1 MQDIQYKITRMDNTK
16 IVLLDRFMRGE
27 TSPEEEQQL
36 LAWFREVESQED
48 ILTFYRQR
56 WHESAT
62 KEISEE
68 VQLRMFN
75 QIKERINT
83 DKSTLLKNNRKQNR
97 RRLLRWG
104 QYAAAILLGVVVG
117 ITSHLYTRQSTTEA
131 KEYRVEAE
139 KGQRANVTLPD
150 GTKVWLNSHTQ
161 LVYTSNYG
169 VKDRVVDLR
178 GEAYFEVAKDK
189 EHRFI
194 VKAGDLDVEALGTT
208 FNVKAYQEDNDVIA
222 TLFSGSIR
230 ATAGKQSVILSPSQ
244 QVAFSRQRETFIVN
258 NPENIAYASM
268 WRDNELAFKGETLNE
283 IAIRMN
289 RLYNVQIEFKSEKI
303 KQFRFSGVIKNNSLD
318 NVFEIISLTSPILYE
333 SRGDTIILSERK

>member
-1 MQDIQYKITRMDNTK
+1 MNNTK
-16 IVLLDRFMRGE
+16 IALLDRFMRGE

-36 LAWFREVESQED
+36 LTWFREVDSQED
-48 ILTFYRQR
+48 ILSFYRQR

-75 QIKERINT
+75 QIKYRINAEKT
-83 DKSTLLKNNRKQNR
+83 TLLKNNRKQNK

-104 QYAAAILLGVVVG
+104 QYAAAILLCVIVG
-117 ITSHLYTRQSTTEA
+117 ITSHLYTRQSMTEM

-161 LVYTSNYG
+161 IVYTNHYG

-189 EHRFI
+189 ERRFI
-194 VKAGDLDVEALGTT
+194 VKAAGLDVEALGTT
-208 FNVKAYQEDNDVIA
+208 FNVKAYQEDDDVIA
-222 TLFSGSIR
+222 TLFSGSVR
-230 ATAGKQSVILSPSQ
+230 ATGGKHSVILSPAQ
-244 QVAFSRQRETFIVN
+244 QVAFSRENETLVVD
-258 NPENIAYASM
+258 NPENIGYSSM
-268 WRDNELAFKGETLNE
+268 WRDNELAFEGETLNE
-283 IAIRMN
+283 IAIRLN

-303 KQFRFSGVIKNNSLD
+303 KQYRFSGVIKNNSLD

-333 SRGDTIILSERK
+333 SVGDTIILSERK

>member
-1 MQDIQYKITRMDNTK
+1 MDNTK
-16 IVLLDRFMRGE
+16 ILLLDRFMRGE

-36 LAWFREVESQED
+36 LAWFREVDSQED

-75 QIKERINT
+75 QIRDRINT
-83 DKSTLLKNNRKQNR
+83 DKTTPLKNNRKQNR
-97 RRLLRWG
+97 KRLLRWG
-104 QYAAAILLGVVVG
+104 QYAAAVILCIVVG
-117 ITSHLYTRQSTTEA
+117 ITSHLYTRQSMTEV
-131 KEYRVEAE
+131 KEYMIEAE
-139 KGQRANVTLPD
+139 KGQRASVTLPD

-161 LVYTSNYG
+161 IVYNSNYG
-169 VKDRVVDLR
+169 MEDRVVDLH

-194 VKAGDLDVEALGTT
+194 VKAGGLDVEALGTT
-208 FNVKAYQEDNDVIA
+208 FNVKAYKEDDGVIA

-230 ATAGKQSVILSPSQ
+230 ATTGKQSVILSPAQ
-244 QVAFSRQRETFIVN
+244 QVAFSRESETLVVN
-258 NPENIAYASM
+258 SPENIAYASM
-268 WRDNELAFKGETLNE
+268 WRDNELAFKGETLSE
-283 IAIRMN
+283 IAIRLN

-303 KQFRFSGVIKNNSLD
+303 KQYRFSGVIKNNSLD
-318 NVFEIISLTSPILYE
+318 NVFEIISLTSPIMYE
-333 SRGDTIILSERK
+333 SLGDTIILSERK

>member
-1 MQDIQYKITRMDNTK
+1 MDNTK
-16 IVLLDRFMRGE
+16 ILLLDRFMRGE

-36 LAWFREVESQED
+36 LAWFREVDSQED

-75 QIKERINT
+75 QIRDRINT
-83 DKSTLLKNNRKQNR
+83 DKTVLQKNDRKQNR

-104 QYAAAILLGVVVG
+104 QYAAAVILCVVVG
-117 ITSHLYTRQSTTEA
+117 ITSHLYTRQSMAEV
-131 KEYRVEAE
+131 KEYMVEAE
-139 KGQRANVTLPD
+139 KGQRASVTLPD

-161 LVYTSNYG
+161 IIYNTNYG
-169 VKDRVVDLR
+169 VEDRVVDLR

-194 VKAGDLDVEALGTT
+194 VKAGGLDIEALGTT
-208 FNVKAYQEDNDVIA
+208 FNVKAYKEDDDVIA

-230 ATAGKQSVILSPSQ
+230 ATAGKLSAVLSPAQ
-244 QVAFSRQRETFIVN
+244 QVAFSRKSETLVVDS
-258 NPENIAYASM
+258 PENIAYASM
-268 WRDNELAFKGETLNE
+268 WRDNELAFKGETLND
-283 IAIRMN
+283 IAIRLN

-303 KQFRFSGVIKNNSLD
+303 KQYRFSGVIKNNSLD
-318 NVFEIISLTSPILYE
+318 NVFEIISLTSPIMYE
-333 SRGDTIILSERK
+333 SLGDTILLSERK

>member
-1 MQDIQYKITRMDNTK
+1 MDNTK
-16 IVLLDRFMRGE
+16 ILLLDRFMRGE

-36 LAWFREVESQED
+36 LAWFREVDSQED

-75 QIKERINT
+75 QIRDRINT
-83 DKSTLLKNNRKQNR
+83 DKTVLQKNDRKQNR

-104 QYAAAILLGVVVG
+104 QYAAAVILCVVVG
-117 ITSHLYTRQSTTEA
+117 ITSHLLYTRQSMAEV
-131 KEYRVEAE
+131 KEYMVEAE
-139 KGQRANVTLPD
+139 KGQRASVTLPD

-161 LVYTSNYG
+161 IIYNSNYG
-169 VKDRVVDLR
+169 VEDRVVDLR

-194 VKAGDLDVEALGTT
+194 VKAGGLDVEALGTT
-208 FNVKAYQEDNDVIA
+208 FNVKAYKEDDDVIA

-230 ATAGKQSVILSPSQ
+230 ATAGKHSAVLSPAQ
-244 QVAFSRQRETFIVN
+244 QVAFSRKSETLVVDS
-258 NPENIAYASM
+258 PENIAYASM
-268 WRDNELAFKGETLNE
+268 WRDNELVFKGETLND
-283 IAIRMN
+283 IAIRLN

-303 KQFRFSGVIKNNSLD
+303 KQYRFSGVIKNNSLD
-318 NVFEIISLTSPILYE
+318 NVFEIISLTSPIMYE
-333 SRGDTIILSERK
+333 SLGDTILLSERK

>member
-1 MQDIQYKITRMDNTK
+1 MDNTK
-16 IVLLDRFMRGE
+16 ILLLDRFMRGE

-36 LAWFREVESQED
+36 LAWFREVDSQED

-75 QIKERINT
+75 QIRDRINT
-83 DKSTLLKNNRKQNR
+83 DKTVLQKNDRKQNR

-104 QYAAAILLGVVVG
+104 QYAAAVILCVVVG
-117 ITSHLYTRQSTTEA
+117 ITSHLYTRQFMAEV
-131 KEYRVEAE
+131 KEYMVEAE
-139 KGQRANVTLPD
+139 KGQRASVTLPD

-161 LVYTSNYG
+161 IIYNTNYG
-169 VKDRVVDLR
+169 VEDRVVDLR

-194 VKAGDLDVEALGTT
+194 VKAGGLDIEALGTT
-208 FNVKAYQEDNDVIA
+208 FNVKAYKEDDDVIA

-230 ATAGKQSVILSPSQ
+230 ATAGKLSAVLSPAQ
-244 QVAFSRQRETFIVN
+244 QVAFSRKSETLVVDS
-258 NPENIAYASM
+258 PENIAYASM
-268 WRDNELAFKGETLNE
+268 WRDNELAFKGETLND
-283 IAIRMN
+283 IAIRLN

-303 KQFRFSGVIKNNSLD
+303 KQYRFSGVIKNNSLD
-318 NVFEIISLTSPILYE
+318 NVFEIISLTSPIMYE
-333 SRGDTIILSERK
+333 SLGDTILLSERK